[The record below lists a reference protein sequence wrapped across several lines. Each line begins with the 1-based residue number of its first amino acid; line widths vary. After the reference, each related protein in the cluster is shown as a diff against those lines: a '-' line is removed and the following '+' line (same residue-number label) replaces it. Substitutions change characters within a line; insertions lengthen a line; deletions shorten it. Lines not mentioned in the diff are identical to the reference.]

1 MVAVPMPVS
10 LRVTTL
16 CGVCA
21 LAACDASSPPG
32 DAPDA
37 APDVSVVAPL
47 DVTNDTTTTD
57 VFDTSAAPDVAAPPR
72 DATVDAGVED
82 VAAVVDAP
90 RVDAPETSVIGCS
103 GLPLCDDFEGVAA
116 GAPPDPARW
125 MVVSP
130 NCSGSGR
137 IAVDDAQAH
146 GGSRSVRVD
155 GGGGYCDHVF
165 FANTAVISTL
175 GGVVFGRFFVRF
187 ADALGDGHVTFVTMR
202 DMADGNRDL
211 RMGGQSRILMWNR
224 ESDDATLPELS
235 PNGIARSVRPTP
247 GRWTCVE
254 FRVDTLNG
262 TLDTWVDGTL
272 VDGLQIDATPTMDVD
287 QQWLRR
293 ANWRPRLTD
302 VKFGWE
308 SYAGMSTTL
317 WFDDVALA
325 SRRVGCGA
333 SP

>member
-1 MVAVPMPVS
+1 MGAVPMPFS
-10 LRVTTL
+10 FRLTTL
-16 CGVCA
+16 FAACA
-21 LAACDASSPPG
+21 LAACDASAPPR

-37 APDVSVVAPL
+37 APDVPVDVSL
-47 DVTNDTTTTD
+47 DVANDAAARD
-57 VFDTSAAPDVAAPPR
+57 LFDASAPPDVATPPR
-72 DATVDAGVED
+72 DVTADAVVED
-82 VAAVVDAP
+82 VSVAVDVP
-90 RVDAPETSVIGCS
+90 RVDAPEASVSGCE

-130 NCSGSGR
+130 NCSGAGR

-146 GGSRSVRVD
+146 AGSRSVRVN

-175 GGVVFGRFFVRF
+175 GTAVYGRFFVRF
-187 ADALGDGHVTFVTMR
+187 ADALGDGHVTFLTLR

-254 FRVDTLNG
+254 FRVDTTSG
-262 TLDTWVDGTL
+262 ALDTWVDGTV
-272 VDGLQIDATPTMDVD
+272 VDGLQVDATPTMDVD

-325 SRRVGCGA
+325 SRRIGCGA